1 MGEEFSEAPKV
12 FDRAAVRVH
21 RDRAARLPTEHDFLV
36 HEAADRLLD
45 RLDDVKRQF
54 PKGLDLGCRTGILA
68 DALSGRGGVES
79 LLHADISWEMI
90 RTLMSSPRPQ
100 GIPRGTC
107 VVADEELLPFAS
119 ASFDIILSN
128 LSLHWTNDLP
138 GALAQ
143 LNRTLKP
150 DGLFLATLF
159 GGDTLWELRD
169 SLLQAEAEVDG
180 GASPRVS
187 PFVDVRDAGD
197 LLNRARFTLSVAD
210 VDSVTVSYPDIFRL
224 MTDLRGMGETNS
236 THARRRTFTRR
247 EVLLRAGALYQ
258 ELHGDQ
264 DGRLPATFQIITLT
278 GWAPDA
284 SQPKPLRPG
293 SATTRLADA
302 LGTSELSAGDTA
314 KPN

>member
-1 MGEEFSEAPKV
+1 MGGEFSEAPKI
-12 FDRAAVRVH
+12 FDRAAVRAH
-21 RDRAARLPTEHDFLV
+21 RDRAARLPAEHDFLV
-36 HEAADRLLD
+36 NEAAERLLD

-54 PKGLDLGCRTGILA
+54 PKALDLGCRTGILTN
-68 DALSGRGGVES
+68 ALKGRGGVES
-79 LLHADISWEMI
+79 ILHADISWGML
-90 RTLMSSPRPQ
+90 RTLASASGDQ
-100 GIPRGTC
+100 GIPRDTC
-107 VVADEELLPFAS
+107 VVADEEFLPFAS
-119 ASFDIILSN
+119 ASFDVILSN

-143 LNRTLKP
+143 LNRALKP

-169 SLLQAEAEVDG
+169 SLLRAETEING
-180 GASPRVS
+180 GVSPRVS

-224 MTDLRGMGETNS
+224 MADLRGMGETNS
-236 THARRRTFTRR
+236 THARRRAFTRR
-247 EVLLRAGALYQ
+247 EVLLRAGVLYH

-278 GWAPDA
+278 GWAPHT
-284 SQPKPLRPG
+284 SQPKPMRPG

-302 LGTSELSAGDTA
+302 LGTSERSAGDKA

>member
-1 MGEEFSEAPKV
+1 MGGEFSEAPKV
-12 FDRAAVRVH
+12 FDRAAVRAH
-21 RDRAARLPTEHDFLV
+21 RDRAAGLPTEHDFLV
-36 HEAADRLLD
+36 REAAERLLD

-54 PKGLDLGCRTGILA
+54 PIGLDLGCRTGILA
-68 DALSGRGGVES
+68 DALNGRGGVES
-79 LLHADISWEMI
+79 ILHADISWEMV
-90 RTLMSSPRPQ
+90 RTLSNSPRSREAPP
-100 GIPRGTC
+100 GIC
-107 VVADEELLPFAS
+107 VVADEEFLPFAA
-119 ASFDIILSN
+119 ASFDAILSN

-143 LNRTLKP
+143 LNRALKP

-159 GGDTLWELRD
+159 GGNTLWELRD
-169 SLLQAEAEVDG
+169 SLLRAEAEVDG

-187 PFVDVRDAGD
+187 PFADVRDAGD

-247 EVLLRAGALYQ
+247 EVLLRAGAIYR

-264 DGRLPATFQIITLT
+264 DGRLLATFQIITLT
-278 GWAPDA
+278 GWAPHA
-284 SQPKPLRPG
+284 SQPKPMRPG

-302 LGTSELSAGDTA
+302 LGTSEYSAGDKA

>member
-1 MGEEFSEAPKV
+1 MGGEFSEAPKV
-12 FDRAAVRVH
+12 FDRAAVRAH
-21 RDRAARLPTEHDFLV
+21 RDRAARLPAEHDFLV
-36 HEAADRLLD
+36 HEAAERLLD
-45 RLDDVKRQF
+45 RLDDVKRRF

-68 DALSGRGGVES
+68 KALSGRGGLES
-79 LLHADISWEMI
+79 ILHADISWEMM
-90 RTLMSSPRPQ
+90 RTLVNSPRAQ
-100 GIPRGTC
+100 GILRNTC

-119 ASFDIILSN
+119 ASFDVILSN

-143 LNRTLKP
+143 LNRALKP

-169 SLLQAEAEVDG
+169 SLLRAETEVDG
-180 GASPRVS
+180 GVSPRVS

-210 VDSVTVSYPDIFRL
+210 VDSVTVNYPDIFRL
-224 MTDLRGMGETNS
+224 MTDLRGMGETNA
-236 THARRRTFTRR
+236 TQARRRTFTGRA
-247 EVLLRAGALYQ
+247 VLLRAGSLYQ
-258 ELHGDQ
+258 ELYGDQ

-278 GWAPDA
+278 GWAAHA
-284 SQPKPLRPG
+284 SQPKPMRPG
-293 SATTRLADA
+293 SATTRLADV
-302 LGTSELSAGDTA
+302 LGTSEHSAGDKA

>member
-1 MGEEFSEAPKV
+1 MGKEFSEAPKV
-12 FDRAAVRVH
+12 FDRAAVRAH

-36 HEAADRLLD
+36 REAAERLLD

-54 PKGLDLGCRTGILA
+54 PIGLDLGCRTGFLA
-68 DALSGRGGVES
+68 DALNGRGGVES
-79 LLHADISWEMI
+79 ILHADISWEMV
-90 RTLMSSPRPQ
+90 RTLSNSPRSPET
-100 GIPRGTC
+100 PPGTC
-107 VVADEELLPFAS
+107 VVADEEFLPFAA
-119 ASFDIILSN
+119 ASFDVILSN

-143 LNRTLKP
+143 LNRALKP

-159 GGDTLWELRD
+159 GGNTLWELRD
-169 SLLQAEAEVDG
+169 SLLRAEAEVDG

-187 PFVDVRDAGD
+187 PFADVRDAGD

-210 VDSVTVSYPDIFRL
+210 VDSVTVNYPDIFRL
-224 MTDLRGMGETNS
+224 MADLRGMGETNS
-236 THARRRTFTRR
+236 THARRRTITRR

-278 GWAPDA
+278 GWAPHA
-284 SQPKPLRPG
+284 SQPKPMRPG

-302 LGTSELSAGDTA
+302 LGTSEHSAGDKT

>member
-1 MGEEFSEAPKV
+1 MGGEFSEAPQV
-12 FDRAAVRVH
+12 FDRAAVRAH
-21 RDRAARLPTEHDFLV
+21 RDRAARLPAEHDFLV
-36 HEAADRLLD
+36 HEAAERLLD

-54 PKGLDLGCRTGILA
+54 PRGLDLGCRSGFLG

-79 LLHADISWEMI
+79 ILHADISWEMV
-90 RTLMSSPRPQ
+90 RTL
-100 GIPRGTC
+100 GTIPRSQDTPPVIC
-107 VVADEELLPFAS
+107 VVADEEFLPFAS
-119 ASFDIILSN
+119 ASFDVILSN

-143 LNRTLKP
+143 LNRALKP

-278 GWAPDA
+278 GWAPDE
-284 SQPKPLRPG
+284 SQLKPLRPG

-302 LGTSELSAGDTA
+302 LGTSEHSAGDKA
-314 KPN
+314 KPS